1 MKRTPKQKW
10 RKLYSWTRLMF
21 AIHGDRNNLPIEVD
35 ERIKRL
41 WHNPGD
47 PLKHKKPGMN
57 IGLLNRKRNT
67 IARGLPWHGFY
78 PRRETFNCRCVTV
91 PIAVQHMHDSEA
103 SE

>member
-21 AIHGDRNNLPIEVD
+21 AIQNAGNGPPVEVD

-47 PLKHKKPGMN
+47 PLRHKQPGRN
-57 IGLLNRKRNT
+57 ILLLNRKRNT
-67 IARGLPWHGFY
+67 IARGLPWHGFN
-78 PRRETFNCRCVTV
+78 PHREQINCRCVAV
-91 PIAVQHMHDSEA
+91 PIAVQHMHDNEA
-103 SE
+103 PE